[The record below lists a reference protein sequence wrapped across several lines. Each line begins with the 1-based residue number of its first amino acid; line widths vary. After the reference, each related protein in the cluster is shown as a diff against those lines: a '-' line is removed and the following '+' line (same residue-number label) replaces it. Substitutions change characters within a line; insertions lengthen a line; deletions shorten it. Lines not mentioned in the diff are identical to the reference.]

1 MSVFAAV
8 NHQPYLAQPRRQGE
22 HNAQNQGYGSV
33 NAQFHIL
40 QLPPHL
46 GADADGEG
54 QQATQDKDNKGRLHA
69 ETNSVGNLVYPIGHF
84 QRARKKQV
92 APLARRKRPAGPPGR
107 RPVQGGAQGSPA
119 GVSAAAACRPETRKS
134 LSSNKTLS
142 VPESWGGHRSAF
154 GVQTVSIG

>member
-1 MSVFAAV
+1 VSVFAAV

-54 QQATQDKDNKGRLHA
+54 QQAAQDEDNKGCLHA
-69 ETNSVGNLVYPIGHF
+69 ETNSVGNFVYPIGHF
-84 QRARKKQV
+84 QRARKNRLLRWPDGNG
-92 APLARRKRPAGPPGR
+92 PLDFLDDGAFREALRDR
-107 RPVQGGAQGSPA
+107 RPV
-119 GVSAAAACRPETRKS
+119 
-134 LSSNKTLS
+134 
-142 VPESWGGHRSAF
+142 
-154 GVQTVSIG
+154 